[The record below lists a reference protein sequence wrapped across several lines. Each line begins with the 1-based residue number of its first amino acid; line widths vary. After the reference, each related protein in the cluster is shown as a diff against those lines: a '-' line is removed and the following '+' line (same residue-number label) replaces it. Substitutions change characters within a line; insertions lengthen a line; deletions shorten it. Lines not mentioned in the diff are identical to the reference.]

1 MSITNRA
8 RATGAMV
15 KLTRTGGVLDYGP
28 DHSRLLLRVVR
39 TLVHGRPVS
48 ADQVEQL
55 IAELGLSR
63 DDAHAFLGRVSER
76 GPDEEIVGIVPGLS
90 LNQTPHRFTISGR
103 RLFTWCAA
111 DTLVL
116 PALLGRPA
124 SIESDSPTSTTTIRL
139 TVSPQRV
146 EAVDPA
152 TAVVSMVVVD
162 PDAADMSSVEALWG
176 TFCHHIFFFAARQEA
191 ERWAAGRYNKHAI
204 EIVSVDE
211 AFELGQLVS
220 STLLTQAGGRHG

>member
-1 MSITNRA
+1 
-8 RATGAMV
+8 
-15 KLTRTGGVLDYGP
+15 LDYGANR
-28 DHSRLLLRVVR
+28 SRLLLRVVR
-39 TLVHGRPVS
+39 TLRQGRPIS
-48 ADQVEQL
+48 ADQLEQL
-55 IAELGLSR
+55 IAEVGMTP
-63 DDAHAFLGRVSER
+63 DDARDFLDRVTER

-90 LNQTPHRFTISGR
+90 LNETPHRFTVSGR

-111 DTLVL
+111 DTLLL
-116 PALLGRPA
+116 PALLGQPA
-124 SIESDSPTSTTTIRL
+124 SVESASPTSGTTIRL

-152 TAVVSMVVVD
+152 SAVVSMVVVD

>member
-1 MSITNRA
+1 MSTTNRA
-8 RATGAMV
+8 RATEAMV

-39 TLVHGRPVS
+39 TLVHGRPVA

-90 LNQTPHRFTISGR
+90 LNETPHRFMVGGR

-111 DTLVL
+111 DTLLL
-116 PALLGRPA
+116 PALLGRSA
-124 SIESDSPTSTTTIRL
+124 SIESDSPTSATTIRL
-139 TVSPQRV
+139 TAGPQRV

-152 TAVVSMVVVD
+152 TAVVSMIVAD
-162 PDAADMSSVEALWG
+162 PDAADLSSVEALWG
-176 TFCHHIFFFAARQEA
+176 TFCQHIFFFAARQEA
-191 ERWAAGRYNKHAI
+191 EAWAGGRPNRNAI

-211 AFELGQLVS
+211 AFELGRLVS
-220 STLLTQAGGRHG
+220 STLLTQAGER

>member
-1 MSITNRA
+1 MSITNRT
-8 RATGAMV
+8 RAIEAMV

-39 TLVHGRPVS
+39 TLVHGRPVA

-63 DDAHAFLGRVSER
+63 DDAHAFLSRVSER
-76 GPDEEIVGIVPGLS
+76 GPDGEEIVGIVPGLS
-90 LNQTPHRFTISGR
+90 LNETPHRFTVGGR

-116 PALLGRPA
+116 PALLGQAA
-124 SIESDSPTSTTTIRL
+124 SIESRSPASGSTIRL

-162 PDAADMSSVEALWG
+162 PDAADLSSVEALWG
-176 TFCHHIFFFAARQEA
+176 TFCQHIFFFAARQEA
-191 ERWAAGRYNKHAI
+191 EAWAGGRPNRNAI

-211 AFELGQLVS
+211 AFELGRLVS
-220 STLLTQAGGRHG
+220 STLLTQAGER